1 LADKID
7 AQLERLRKY
16 LTGLDP
22 DAVNANT
29 VINYAANTYK
39 GAADL
44 LRVGRGFGNYYYG
57 RPCTVPADEL
67 FKDIGRASSI
77 ALLLA
82 GPAAELSGYLRA
94 ATQESGAAAAPA
106 TGGSV
111 TAGSGGPALDAVPP
125 PAPLV
130 QALVF
135 WVRQMDRPYR
145 YLKGQQDQCRFQ
157 METVLLMLEVR
168 GEMG

>member
-1 LADKID
+1 MD

-82 GPAAELSGYLRA
+82 GPAKAFLGTRVPASPPPPDP
-94 ATQESGAAAAPA
+94 PA